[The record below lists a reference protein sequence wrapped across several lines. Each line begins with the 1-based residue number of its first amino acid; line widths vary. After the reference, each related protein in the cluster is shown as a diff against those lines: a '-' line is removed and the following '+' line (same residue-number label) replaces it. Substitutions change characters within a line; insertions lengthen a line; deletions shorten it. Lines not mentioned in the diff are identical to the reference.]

1 MNPVEAERAFDR
13 FYQAARAD
21 GEGFGLGLSIV
32 REVVQVMDGALSIE
46 SRSGEGTTVAIVLR
60 AAGSRSCG

>member
-1 MNPVEAERAFDR
+1 MKPLEAQRAFDR
-13 FYQAARAD
+13 FYRAATAD
-21 GEGFGLGLSIV
+21 GDGFGLGLSIV

-46 SRSGEGTTVAIVLR
+46 SRSGEGTTVAIVLG